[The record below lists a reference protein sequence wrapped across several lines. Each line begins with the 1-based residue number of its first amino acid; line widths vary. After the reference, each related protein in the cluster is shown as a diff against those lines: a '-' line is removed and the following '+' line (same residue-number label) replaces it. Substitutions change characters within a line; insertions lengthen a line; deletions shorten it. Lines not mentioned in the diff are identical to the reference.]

1 MTRALR
7 VAVVA
12 IALVS
17 QIIAGPAQPAAA
29 APGDVIVD
37 VPVPETDGVLWPR
50 GIAKAIGFD
59 GHYLYYAEWAG
70 PVLHRIDVPPAGSRG
85 PVTGH
90 VDIPV
95 QGAPSGIMAISYDAG
110 RDAFWA
116 VGGDGLS
123 IYLLSKT
130 GLATLRYTIDPIADR
145 PGNCK
150 VGGGCPSEAKINYDG
165 TDDTLWYAPDTSAR
179 IYHYASSPDALG
191 TASLVAATPYIDVD
205 VAPNDMLTECGYSQS
220 SGFAVGGDHLFIGVI
235 SCPYLFE
242 YSKTGVKLALT
253 PISVASSGDLE
264 CDNLSYG
271 VSVIWARGGWDG
283 HIRAYEQPAA
293 NACAYGG
300 GPRTP

>member
-1 MTRALR
+1 MTRVVR

-17 QIIAGPAQPAAA
+17 QIVAGPAQPAAA

-37 VPVPETDGVLWPR
+37 MPVPETDGVLWPR

-123 IYLLSKT
+123 IYLLSKS
-130 GLATLRYTIDPIADR
+130 GLATLRYTIDPVADR

-150 VGGGCPSEAKINYDG
+150 VGAGCPSEAKINYDG

-179 IYHYASSPDALG
+179 IYHYASSPTHWGRRAWWRRRRTSTSTWRPTTCSPNAG
-191 TASLVAATPYIDVD
+191 TASRAGSPSAAT
-205 VAPNDMLTECGYSQS
+205 TCS
-220 SGFAVGGDHLFIGVI
+220 SVSSAVRI
-235 SCPYLFE
+235 S
-242 YSKTGVKLALT
+242 
-253 PISVASSGDLE
+253 SS
-264 CDNLSYG
+264 
-271 VSVIWARGGWDG
+271 
-283 HIRAYEQPAA
+283 IRRPA
-293 NACAYGG
+293 
-300 GPRTP
+300 

>member
-123 IYLLSKT
+123 IYLLSKS
-130 GLATLRYTIDPIADR
+130 GLATLRY
-145 PGNCK
+145 
-150 VGGGCPSEAKINYDG
+150 G
-165 TDDTLWYAPDTSAR
+165 TDWPSSFHRATAPGTARSVAAVRARRRSTTTGRTTRSGMRQTRPRGSTTTRRPPTHWGRRAWWRRRRTSTSTWRPTTCSRNA
-179 IYHYASSPDALG
+179 G
-191 TASLVAATPYIDVD
+191 TASRAGSPSAAT
-205 VAPNDMLTECGYSQS
+205 TCS
-220 SGFAVGGDHLFIGVI
+220 SVSSAVRI
-235 SCPYLFE
+235 S
-242 YSKTGVKLALT
+242 
-253 PISVASSGDLE
+253 SS
-264 CDNLSYG
+264 
-271 VSVIWARGGWDG
+271 
-283 HIRAYEQPAA
+283 IRRPA
-293 NACAYGG
+293 
-300 GPRTP
+300 